1 MKKKYLTSESK
12 HLLLLIEK
20 IPNTMKLTFLFLVI
34 SLLSFTAKASAQKVS
49 IALDNVKVETVLSAI
64 SQQTGL
70 SMAYS
75 KQIVNLNRRIS
86 IHVTDVELN
95 QALDKLVSGTNL
107 NYEVKNGKIYLFEKK
122 STETSTTQQKRKI
135 TGTVTDQ
142 SGEVIIGANV
152 VEKGTSNGTISDAD
166 GNFTLEISGKEPLV
180 ISYIGYNMQE
190 VTVTNQTNLNIRL
203 VEDTKMIDEVVVI
216 GYGQQRRS
224 EITTSISKVTSDD
237 FIKGSVKSAEQLIQ
251 GKVAGLQVVNSSG
264 DPTSD
269 IQMMLRGVSTLSSST
284 APLIIIDGIPGGV
297 LSAIAPE
304 DIESIDVLKDGS
316 AAAIYGTRGTNGVVI
331 VTTKRNNG
339 SGKMTLDYNGY
350 LSVNTIKN
358 KIDVL
363 SASEYK
369 NLKNDSQFIENNVNI
384 LDYGDDVNY
393 VDEILRTPISQSH
406 NLSIRGGDMNS
417 NYSASV
423 TYKQNQGI
431 ILNSDR
437 DQLNVKASV
446 NHAMFNNRLK
456 INLNINNATG
466 KDNLVGERGVYVGA
480 IQRNPTI
487 PIYNEDGSYV
497 DTYGMPSNPVALLKE
512 ETREK
517 EWNRLLASGKITLS
531 PFEGLNI
538 SAMGAMQ
545 RYDTEYNAS
554 RTKKHPSFA
563 QNGTLPNATLTNTL
577 NMDKTLE
584 LTGDYV
590 KAIGKH
596 RFSAMVGYSYQDF
609 DYKYTNMYAD
619 NLPTDLFGPW
629 NIGTASSIKDGKA
642 TLESFRNS
650 SKLIAFFGRVTYNF
664 DEKYFIMGSLRDEGS
679 SKFGK
684 SNKWGLFP
692 AISAGWEIKKE
703 NFLKD
708 VEFINTLKLRAGFG
722 VTGTMPNDPYL
733 SLTLLDYGQIIYS
746 DGSWVQS
753 VVPTSNPNPDL
764 KWETKNEYNL
774 GVDFSLF
781 KNRLSGSVDVYM
793 RKTSDLL
800 FNYPVPV
807 PPNLVANTWANV
819 GKITNKGIELSMNYD
834 AIRNKDLQWSVNGN
848 FSYNKNVVNSLSN
861 ALYQKD
867 WVQVGDTEE
876 PMKTYTHR
884 LEQGQPVGNFYSW
897 RYAGLTP
904 EGKWLFYDK
913 DNKPTTA
920 DKIGEEDKAIT
931 GNGIPK
937 INVGLST
944 TIFYKNFDLTV
955 SARGSFLFQVL
966 NRYDMRF
973 TQAQHAKAGTNM
985 TKKALE
991 IPKGMQS
998 YIWDS
1003 PVYSDYYIENGNFV
1017 KIDNITLGYTFKL
1030 PCKEIRNL
1038 RVYASGLNLF
1048 TFTKYSG
1055 LDPEVSL
1062 TGSSVLDPG
1071 TAGSIAGR
1079 GEIYPTTRTFTFGVN
1094 LSF

>member
-1 MKKKYLTSESK
+1 MEEK
-12 HLLLLIEK
+12 HLRLKSRHFSVSIKK
-20 IPNTMKLTFLFLVI
+20 IPNAMKLTFLFLVI

-49 IALDNVKVETVLSAI
+49 ITLDNAKVETVLSAI
-64 SQQTGL
+64 AQQTGF

-75 KQIVNLNRRIS
+75 EQIVNLNRRIS
-86 IHVTDVELN
+86 IHVKDADVNL
-95 QALDKLVSGTNL
+95 ALDKLISGTNL
-107 NYEVKNGKIYLFEKK
+107 DYEVKNGKIYLFEKK
-122 STETSTTQQKRKI
+122 DSASAVSQQKRTI
-135 TGTVTDQ
+135 TGTITDQ
-142 SGEVIIGANV
+142 SGEAIIGANI

-166 GNFTLEISGKEPLV
+166 GHFTLEISGKGPLL
-180 ISYIGYNMQE
+180 ITYIGYNTQE
-190 VTVTNQTNLNIRL
+190 VPITNQTSLAIKL
-203 VEDTKMIDEVVVI
+203 TEDSKMIDEVVVI

-297 LSAIAPE
+297 LSSIAPE

-331 VTTKRNNG
+331 VTTKKNDG
-339 SGKMTLDYNGY
+339 SGKMSLDYNGY
-350 LSVNTIKN
+350 LSINTIKK

-369 NLKNDSQFIENNVNI
+369 NLKNDPQFIENNVNI

-393 VDEILRTPISQSH
+393 VDEILRTPVSQSH
-406 NLSIRGGDMNS
+406 NLSIRGGSMNS

-423 TYKQNQGI
+423 TYRQNQGI

-437 DQLNVKASV
+437 DQLNLKASI
-446 NHAMFNNRLK
+446 NHSMFNNRLK

-466 KDNLVGERGVYVGA
+466 KDDIVGERGVYVGA

-497 DTYGMPSNPVALLKE
+497 DAYGIPSNPVALLKE
-512 ETREK
+512 ESREK

-531 PFEGLNI
+531 PIEGLNL

-554 RTKKHPSFA
+554 RTKKHPSYA

-584 LTGDYV
+584 LTGDYM
-590 KAIGKH
+590 KAIDKH
-596 RFSAMVGYSYQDF
+596 KFSVMAGYSYQDF

-642 TLESFRNS
+642 SLGSFRNG

-664 DEKYFIMGSLRDEGS
+664 DEKYFVMGSLRDEGS

-692 AISAGWEIKKE
+692 AISAGWEIKRE
-703 NFLKD
+703 SFLRDVNF
-708 VEFINTLKLRAGFG
+708 VNALKLRAGFG

-746 DGSWVQS
+746 NGSWVQS

-764 KWETKNEYNL
+764 KWETKKEYNI
-774 GVDFSLF
+774 GIDFSLF
-781 KNRLSGSVDVYM
+781 NKLSGSIDAYM

-807 PPNLVANTWANV
+807 PPNLVSNTWANV
-819 GKITNKGIELSMNYD
+819 GKITNKGVELSLNYD
-834 AIRNKDLQWSVNGN
+834 AIRKKDVQWSINGN
-848 FSYNKNVVNSLSN
+848 FSYNQNKVNSLSN

-884 LEQGQPVGNFYSW
+884 LEQGEPVGNFYCW

-904 EGKWLFYDK
+904 EGKWLFYNK
-913 DNKPTTA
+913 DNNIVTA
-920 DKIGEEDKAIT
+920 DKIGEEDKAVA

-944 TIFYKNFDLTV
+944 TVFYKNFDLTV
-955 SARGSFLFQVL
+955 SARGSFLFKVL

-973 TQAQHAKAGTNM
+973 TQAQHAKGGTNM

-1030 PCKEIRNL
+1030 PWQEVKNL
-1038 RVYASGLNLF
+1038 RIYASGLNLF

>member
-1 MKKKYLTSESK
+1 MKRKYLIPESR
-12 HLLLLIEK
+12 HLLLIDK

-49 IALDNVKVETVLSAI
+49 ITLDNVKVETVLSAI
-64 SQQTGL
+64 SQQTGF

-86 IHVTDVELN
+86 IHLMDADLTQV
-95 QALDKLVSGTNL
+95 LDKLISGTNL
-107 NYEVKNGKIYLFEKK
+107 DYEVKEEKIYLFEKK
-122 STETSTTQQKRKI
+122 NAVLIVSQQKRKI
-135 TGTVTDQ
+135 TGTVTDK
-142 SGEVIIGANV
+142 SGEVIIGANI
-152 VEKGTSNGTISDAD
+152 VEKGTTNGTISDTE
-166 GNFTLEISGKEPLV
+166 GHFTLEITGKGPLI
-180 ISYIGYNMQE
+180 ISYIGYNPQE
-190 VTVTNQTNLNIRL
+190 VIINHQTNLNIRL
-203 VEDTKMIDEVVVI
+203 IEDTKMIDEVVVI

-224 EITTSISKVTSDD
+224 EITTSISKVTSDE
-237 FIKGSVKSAEQLIQ
+237 FTKGSVKSAEQLIQ

-269 IQMMLRGVSTLSSST
+269 MQMMLRGVSTLSSST
-284 APLIIIDGIPGGV
+284 APLVIIDGIPGGV
-297 LSAIAPE
+297 LNSIAPE

-316 AAAIYGTRGTNGVVI
+316 AAAIYGTRGTNGVII
-331 VTTKRNNG
+331 VTTKKNDG
-339 SGKMTLDYNGY
+339 SGKMSLDYNGY
-350 LSVNTIKN
+350 LSINTIKK
-358 KIDVL
+358 KIDLL

-369 NLKNDSQFIENNVNI
+369 NLKYDPQFIQNNVNI
-384 LDYGDDVNY
+384 MDYGDDVNY

-406 NLSIRGGDMNS
+406 NLSVRGGSMSS

-423 TYKQNQGI
+423 TYRQNQGI

-437 DQLNVKASV
+437 DQLNLKASI

-456 INLNINNATG
+456 ISLNVNNATG
-466 KDNLVGERGVYVGA
+466 KDNVVGERGVYVGA

-487 PIYNEDGSYV
+487 PIYNEDGNYM
-497 DTYGMPSNPVALLKE
+497 DTYGMPSNPIALLKE
-512 ETREK
+512 ENREK

-531 PFEGLNI
+531 PIEGLNL

-554 RTKKHPSFA
+554 RTKKHPSYA

-584 LTGDYV
+584 ITGDYI

-596 RFSAMVGYSYQDF
+596 RFSVMVGYSYQDF
-609 DYKYTNMYAD
+609 DYKYTDMYAD

-642 TLESFRNS
+642 TLKSARES

-664 DEKYFIMGSLRDEGS
+664 NEKYFIMGSLRDEGS
-679 SKFGK
+679 SKFGA

-692 AISAGWEIKKE
+692 AISAGWEIKRE
-703 NFLKD
+703 SFLKD
-708 VEFINTLKLRAGFG
+708 IDFINALKLRAGFG
-722 VTGTMPNDPYL
+722 VTGTMPTDPYL

-746 DGSWVQS
+746 NGSWVQS

-764 KWETKNEYNL
+764 KWETKKEYNL
-774 GVDFSLF
+774 GVDFSLL
-781 KNRLSGSVDVYM
+781 KNRLSGSIDIYM

-807 PPNLVANTWANV
+807 PPNLVSNTWANV
-819 GKITNKGIELSMNYD
+819 GKITNKGIELALNYD
-834 AIRNKDLQWSVNGN
+834 VIRSNTIQWTINGN
-848 FSYNKNVVNSLSN
+848 FSYNKNIVNSLSN
-861 ALYQKD
+861 SLYQKD

-884 LEQGQPVGNFYSW
+884 LEQGEPVGNFYSW

-913 DNKPTTA
+913 ENNAITA
-920 DKIGEEDKAIT
+920 DKIGEGDKAIT

-937 INVGLST
+937 INAGLST
-944 TIFYKNFDLTV
+944 TIFYKNVDLTI

-973 TQAQHAKAGTNM
+973 TQAQHAKSGTNM

-991 IPKGMQS
+991 RPKGMQT

-1030 PCKEIRNL
+1030 PWKEVKNL

>member
-1 MKKKYLTSESK
+1 MRIRKKTIYMVLA
-12 HLLLLIEK
+12 
-20 IPNTMKLTFLFLVI
+20 LFCLNITAFAQNI
-34 SLLSFTAKASAQKVS
+34 SL
-49 IALDNVKVETVLSAI
+49 
-64 SQQTGL
+64 
-70 SMAYS
+70 
-75 KQIVNLNRRIS
+75 NLNRATVKKAMETLKEENGYSFVFATGDIDT
-86 IHVTDVELN
+86 HKTVTITAEDRPIGEVVKQILQDQNLSFEIKGKN
-95 QALDKLVSGTNL
+95 IIVKKALPVSN
-107 NYEVKNGKIYLFEKK
+107 KK
-122 STETSTTQQKRKI
+122 EKI
-135 TGTVTDQ
+135 TGTITNSQ
-142 SGEVIIGANV
+142 GEPIIGANV
-152 VEKGTSNGTISDAD
+152 VEKGTTNGTVTDAD
-166 GNFTLEISGKEPLV
+166 GKFMLDIPGKASLLV
-180 ISYIGYNMQE
+180 SYIGYNMRE
-190 VTVTNQTNLNIRL
+190 VALNGQSVLNIEL
-203 VEDTKMIDEVVVI
+203 VEDAKAIDEVVVI

-224 EITTSISKVTSDD
+224 EITTSITKVTSDD

-284 APLIIIDGIPGGV
+284 SPLIIIDGIPGGV
-297 LSAIAPE
+297 LNSIAPE

-331 VTTKRNNG
+331 VTTKRSNK

-350 LSVNTIKN
+350 LSVNTIK
-358 KIDVL
+358 KGIDVL
-363 SASEYK
+363 SASEYRA
-369 NLKNDSQFIENNVNI
+369 LKENTQFITNHVNI
-384 LDYGDDVNY
+384 IDHGNDVNY
-393 VDEILRTPISQSH
+393 VDKILRTPVSHSH
-406 NLSIRGGDMNS
+406 NLAIRGGDMNS

-423 TYKQNQGI
+423 TYKQNKGI
-431 ILNSDR
+431 ILDSDR
-437 DQLNVKASV
+437 DQLNLKASI

-456 INLNINNATG
+456 VSLNVNDAIGN
-466 KDNLVGERGVYVGA
+466 DDIVGERGVYVGA

-497 DTYGMPSNPVALLKE
+497 DEFAMPSNPVALLKE
-512 ETREK
+512 ETRKK
-517 EWNRLLASGKITLS
+517 EWNRLLASGKITIS
-531 PFEGLNI
+531 PIEGLNL

-545 RYDTEYNAS
+545 RYDTEYNGA
-554 RTKKHPSFA
+554 RTKKHPVYA
-563 QNGTLPNATLTNTL
+563 QNGTLPNATLASTL
-577 NMDKTLE
+577 NMDKTME
-584 LTGDYV
+584 ITGDYV
-590 KAIGKH
+590 KSLGKH
-596 RFSAMVGYSYQDF
+596 RFSVMAGYSYQDF
-609 DYKYTNMYAD
+609 DYKESKMYAD
-619 NLPTDLFGPW
+619 DLPTDLFGAW
-629 NIGTASSIKDGKA
+629 NIGTANSIKNGKA
-642 TLESFRNS
+642 SMSSFRNS
-650 SKLIAFFGRVTYNF
+650 SKLIAFFGRATYNF

-692 AISAGWEIKKE
+692 AISAGWEMKKE

-708 VEFINTLKLRAGFG
+708 VEFINALKLRAGFG

-733 SLTLLDYGQIIYS
+733 SLTMLDYGQIIFS
-746 DGSWVQS
+746 NGNWVQS

-774 GVDFSLF
+774 GVDFSVL
-781 KNRLSGSVDVYM
+781 KSRLSGSVDVYM

-807 PPNLVANTWANV
+807 PPNLVSNTWANV
-819 GKITNKGIELSMNYD
+819 GEITNQGVELSLNFD
-834 AIRNKDLQWSVNGN
+834 AIRNKDIQWTISGN
-848 FSYNKNVVNSLSN
+848 FSYNKNKVNSLSN
-861 ALYQKD
+861 SLYQKD

-913 DNKPTTA
+913 DNRPVTA
-920 DKIGEEDKAIT
+920 DKIGEGDKAIT

-937 INVGLST
+937 INAGLST
-944 TIFYKNFDLTV
+944 SVYYKNFDLTV

-973 TQAQHAKAGTNM
+973 TQAQHAKNGTNM

-991 IPKGMQS
+991 IPKGMQT

-1003 PVYSDYYIENGNFV
+1003 PVYSDYYIENGDFL

-1030 PCKEIRNL
+1030 PAKEVKNL
-1038 RVYASGLNLF
+1038 RVYVSGLNLF
-1048 TFTKYSG
+1048 TVTKYSG
-1055 LDPEVSL
+1055 IDPEVSL

-1079 GEIYPTTRTFTFGVN
+1079 GEIYPTTRTITFGVN

>member
-563 QNGTLPNATLTNTL
+563 QNGTLPNATLTVFTAEQN
-577 NMDKTLE
+577 
-584 LTGDYV
+584 
-590 KAIGKH
+590 KAEFECK
-596 RFSAMVGYSYQDF
+596 
-609 DYKYTNMYAD
+609 
-619 NLPTDLFGPW
+619 
-629 NIGTASSIKDGKA
+629 
-642 TLESFRNS
+642 
-650 SKLIAFFGRVTYNF
+650 
-664 DEKYFIMGSLRDEGS
+664 EKYG
-679 SKFGK
+679 
-684 SNKWGLFP
+684 
-692 AISAGWEIKKE
+692 
-703 NFLKD
+703 LKD
-708 VEFINTLKLRAGFG
+708 VVIKYIPQDRIQEELSQFKYGFILRKDISVNNVATPTKLNSYMSAGIIPIVSESLNDFINHSYLCKYIIRINNIEAFENNAVQIKKFEERKLNA
-722 VTGTMPNDPYL
+722 
-733 SLTLLDYGQIIYS
+733 
-746 DGSWVQS
+746 
-753 VVPTSNPNPDL
+753 
-764 KWETKNEYNL
+764 
-774 GVDFSLF
+774 
-781 KNRLSGSVDVYM
+781 VDVLDDFNKLFMSYYNKENYM
-793 RKTSDLL
+793 
-800 FNYPVPV
+800 N
-807 PPNLVANTWANV
+807 
-819 GKITNKGIELSMNYD
+819 ELSE
-834 AIRNKDLQWSVNGN
+834 V
-848 FSYNKNVVNSLSN
+848 LSN
-861 ALYQKD
+861 YESN
-867 WVQVGDTEE
+867 T
-876 PMKTYTHR
+876 
-884 LEQGQPVGNFYSW
+884 
-897 RYAGLTP
+897 
-904 EGKWLFYDK
+904 
-913 DNKPTTA
+913 
-920 DKIGEEDKAIT
+920 
-931 GNGIPK
+931 
-937 INVGLST
+937 
-944 TIFYKNFDLTV
+944 FD
-955 SARGSFLFQVL
+955 
-966 NRYDMRF
+966 
-973 TQAQHAKAGTNM
+973 
-985 TKKALE
+985 
-991 IPKGMQS
+991 
-998 YIWDS
+998 
-1003 PVYSDYYIENGNFV
+1003 
-1017 KIDNITLGYTFKL
+1017 
-1030 PCKEIRNL
+1030 
-1038 RVYASGLNLF
+1038 
-1048 TFTKYSG
+1048 
-1055 LDPEVSL
+1055 
-1062 TGSSVLDPG
+1062 
-1071 TAGSIAGR
+1071 
-1079 GEIYPTTRTFTFGVN
+1079 
-1094 LSF
+1094 